1 MAPLSRSAFRSR
13 LRRLSRTERAALVAD
28 LWEARG
34 WETRVEGARVVATD
48 HPDREDRV
56 LAVGRAGPDADRVDP
71 DAVYDALLYAVD
83 REAAER
89 LCRRHLD
96 RPLRGVAGDD
106 RPRRTRRTRRLA
118 AVGVVAL
125 ALVAAAVLASAGGPH
140 PSAGTTAATAAPSP
154 PDDVPAATD
163 VPRGE
168 RSAGDVAPGLTT
180 AGVTSTEELGRAHAR
195 LVSGRSY
202 RWRLVVLTY
211 PGNATR
217 GEPTANL
224 TEHVQVASS
233 TRYRS
238 DVTAR
243 GEMPISA
250 TVIAG
255 YETYADGERRYIRAR
270 VPGATVAS
278 LPIEVAPDDPFA
290 DRSRRVIDR
299 FLTAERTSVVDV
311 VTRDGVSFYRVT
323 AIGRQSDRVTDYS
336 SVALVTTEGFVGQIR
351 TAYRVPDAN
360 VTVVVRVTYRD
371 LGDPVDLSPPPW
383 VREHRNATDAAAVV
397 RPVLTS

>member
-13 LRRLSRTERAALVAD
+13 LRRLSRAERAALVAD

-34 WETRVEGARVVATD
+34 WETRVEGTRVVATD
-48 HPDREDRV
+48 HPDRGDRV

-106 RPRRTRRTRRLA
+106 RSRRTRRLA
-118 AVGVVAL
+118 AVGTVAL
-125 ALVAAAVLASAGGPH
+125 VLVTAAVLASAGGPR
-140 PSAGTTAATAAPSP
+140 PSEAGTATATVAPST
-154 PDDVPAATD
+154 DDAPVATD

-168 RSAGDVAPGLTT
+168 RSAGDVAPGVTT
-180 AGVTSTEELGRAHAR
+180 AGLTSTEELGRAHAR

-202 RWRLVVLTY
+202 RWRLVVRTY

-224 TEHVQVASS
+224 TERVWVASP

-243 GEMPISA
+243 GEMPVPA
-250 TVIAG
+250 TVIAAH
-255 YETYADGERRYIRAR
+255 ETYADGERRYIRAR
-270 VPGATVAS
+270 APGATVAS

-290 DRSRRVIDR
+290 DRARRVIDR
-299 FLTAERTSVVDV
+299 LLTAERTSVVDV

-323 AIGRQSDRVTDYS
+323 AIGRQGDRVTDYS

-360 VTVVVRVTYRD
+360 VTVVVRVTYRG
-371 LGDPVDLSPPPW
+371 LGDPVDPSPPPW
-383 VREHRNATDAAAVV
+383 VREYRTATDAAAAVV